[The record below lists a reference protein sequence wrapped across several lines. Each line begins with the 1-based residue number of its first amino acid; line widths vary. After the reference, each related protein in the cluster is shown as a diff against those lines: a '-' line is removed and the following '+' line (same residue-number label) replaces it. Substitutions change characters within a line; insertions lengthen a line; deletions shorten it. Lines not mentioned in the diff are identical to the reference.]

1 MDGAVNLQGG
11 RVHCWVRRRSTLW
24 MARSTCEGG
33 ANCCQ
38 DRLLPVGARRG
49 SPGPLHWG
57 VPPLPPRPVSSPT
70 KPTMRPG
77 VSCMRVRSASPP
89 PPTNPTMRPG
99 VSCMRVR
106 SASSSSRTLR
116 CLA

>member
-57 VPPLPPRPVSSPT
+57 VPPLPPPPRLFPNQAHHAA
-70 KPTMRPG
+70 RRILHAG
-77 VSCMRVRSASPP
+77 AQRIPP
-89 PPTNPTMRPG
+89 PPNQSHHAARRILHAG
-99 VSCMRVR
+99 
-106 SASSSSRTLR
+106 A
-116 CLA
+116 